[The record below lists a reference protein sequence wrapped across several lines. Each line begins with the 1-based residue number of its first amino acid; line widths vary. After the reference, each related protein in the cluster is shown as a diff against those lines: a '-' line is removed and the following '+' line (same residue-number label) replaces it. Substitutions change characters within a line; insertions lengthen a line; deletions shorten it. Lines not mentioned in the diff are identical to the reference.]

1 MNLLNALRP
10 LARIF
15 PTVAKPIM
23 KMNMQQRTVFTAI
36 ALFIYLVC
44 SQIPIYGVVRSHE
57 ADPLYWARMIMASSR
72 GTLMELGIS
81 PIISAGWLTQILT
94 ALGFFKVSS
103 KEDEKDAEG
112 LEGIL
117 AIIFCLG

>member
-1 MNLLNALRP
+1 
-10 LARIF
+10 
-15 PTVAKPIM
+15 
-23 KMNMQQRTVFTAI
+23 
-36 ALFIYLVC
+36 
-44 SQIPIYGVVRSHE
+44 
-57 ADPLYWARMIMASSR
+57 MASSR